1 MQKNDEIEIE
11 ITDMTD
17 EGSGIGRYG
26 GMAVFV
32 PLTAVGERALVRV
45 LKVKKT
51 YAYGK
56 LISLL
61 SPSPDRTESDCSS
74 FSRCGGCV
82 YRHISYDSECRIK
95 SSRVYEAVKRIG
107 GVDLKPR

>member
-17 EGSGIGRYG
+17 EGSGIGRFD

-32 PLTAVGERALVRV
+32 PGTAVGDMAFVRV

-51 YAYGK
+51 YAFGK
-56 LISLL
+56 LLKIIA
-61 SPSPDRTESDCSS
+61 PSPDRTENDCPS
-74 FSRCGGCV
+74 FPRCGGCV
-82 YRHISYDSECRIK
+82 YRHIS
-95 SSRVYEAVKRIG
+95 
-107 GVDLKPR
+107 

>member
-32 PLTAVGERALVRV
+32 PLTAAV
-45 LKVKKT
+45 
-51 YAYGK
+51 
-56 LISLL
+56 
-61 SPSPDRTESDCSS
+61 PSVTS
-74 FSRCGGCV
+74 
-82 YRHISYDSECRIK
+82 
-95 SSRVYEAVKRIG
+95 
-107 GVDLKPR
+107 